1 MQLIC
6 TLMCLSVFCL
16 QEWHDNGLQRNEI
29 SSLSVGWT
37 HLLLKTNK
45 LWVSYSDYFRDI
57 LSNKPLVIN
66 RWTPNSFL
74 SPFYVVKISLS
85 FSINIASDRAGLC
98 VIRFVTK
105 LVILN
110 QFLFVTL
117 QYRSFSFVFQL
128 GMTID
133 GWCWEENSVIIE
145 IIREPFRSMY
155 TLRNYRESWLPLLD
169 HQVSIFTTV
178 DFWWVKILH
187 LLRKDV

>member
-1 MQLIC
+1 MIYVKRYLFVPYEYSRCYRISGKTSNIYQLSKVQDVILRHLTPGKMQLIC

-57 LSNKPLVIN
+57 LSNKHLVIN

-74 SPFYVVKISLS
+74 SPFLSSFFMISLS

-117 QYRSFSFVFQL
+117 QYRSLSFVF
-128 GMTID
+128 
-133 GWCWEENSVIIE
+133 
-145 IIREPFRSMY
+145 
-155 TLRNYRESWLPLLD
+155 SW
-169 HQVSIFTTV
+169 V
-178 DFWWVKILH
+178 W
-187 LLRKDV
+187 R